1 MKAICTTWSLVQ
13 YLFVCLFLFLSLF
26 LSLSL
31 YLFVSFHSLSAS
43 LPTAYPP
50 WLMFGVWIIW
60 TLPGSWNQ
68 GRDGPDHQGIGAHQ
82 CDILCPA
89 VHILWAEGST
99 FQIWAWRLSQAT
111 VLNSGECQDMLIE
124 IQSRWSSI
132 GAEDCPDV
140 TEFIHCKHL
149 NGDVLK

>member
-1 MKAICTTWSLVQ
+1 MKAICIIWSLVQ

-26 LSLSL
+26 LSL
-31 YLFVSFHSLSAS
+31 YLFVSFRSLSAS

-89 VHILWAEGST
+89 VHILWAERST
-99 FQIWAWRLSQAT
+99 FQIWTWRLSQAT
-111 VLNSGECQDMLIE
+111 VLNSGECQDMLIINRGWGLPGRDRIHTLQTSKWGCLE
-124 IQSRWSSI
+124 I
-132 GAEDCPDV
+132 GMLE
-140 TEFIHCKHL
+140 T
-149 NGDVLK
+149 